1 MRPAR
6 RLGQS
11 LTFGGRVPAAT
22 GLLLLLLVGG
32 SVAGA
37 LLDAVRALAAFA
49 PAAVREG
56 QVWRLVTWAF
66 VETQPIDLVFAAL
79 MVYWLGRDLSFS
91 FGERGLVVAWLGLS
105 AGTAL
110 VTTLLS
116 LAWPSLVPGAAVWLG
131 AWPVIAA
138 LTLGWGLL
146 FPDRQILFYMVLP
159 VTGRVLVW
167 VTLGGTLLFIL
178 FSRSVGAYVPHLAAE
193 GLMALYLRWPRLRRR
208 SRGPRPGFF
217 DRFRRGRFR
226 VIHADRDPD
235 AGEKPRWLN

>member
-6 RLGQS
+6 RLGES
-11 LTFGGRVPAAT
+11 LTFGGRVPT
-22 GLLLLLLVGG
+22 SVGLLLVLVVAS

-37 LLDAVRALAAFA
+37 LLDGVRALTAFS
-49 PAAVREG
+49 PAAIVEG
-56 QVWRLVTWAF
+56 QAWRLVTWAF

-79 MVYWLGRDLSFS
+79 MIYWLGRDLAFS
-91 FGERGLVVAWLGLS
+91 LGQRGLLLAWLGLS
-105 AGTAL
+105 AGAAL
-110 VTTLLS
+110 ATTLLS
-116 LAWPSLVPGAAVWLG
+116 LTAPSLVPGSAVWLG

-159 VTGRVLVW
+159 VTGRALVW

-193 GLMALYLRWPRLRRR
+193 GLTALYLRWPRGRRR
-208 SRGPRPGFF
+208 KRGPRLPFL
-217 DRFRRGRFR
+217 DRLRRGRFK
-226 VIHADRDPD
+226 VIHAERDPD
-235 AGEKPRWLN
+235 AGERPRWLN

>member
-6 RLGQS
+6 RLGES
-11 LTFGGRVPAAT
+11 LTFGGRVPAAV
-22 GLLLLLLVGG
+22 GLLLVLVVAG
-32 SVAGA
+32 SIAGA
-37 LLDAVRALAAFA
+37 LLDGVRTLTLFT
-49 PAAVREG
+49 PAAILQG
-56 QVWRLVTWAF
+56 QAWRLVTWAF

-91 FGERGLVVAWLGLS
+91 FGERGLILAFLGLA
-105 AGTAL
+105 AGAAV

-116 LAWPSLVPGAAVWLG
+116 LAWPSLVPGAAAWLG

-159 VTGRVLVW
+159 VTGRTLVW

-178 FSRSVGAYVPHLAAE
+178 FSRNVGGYVPHLAAE
-193 GLMALYLRWPRLRRR
+193 GLMALYLRWPRGRRR
-208 SRGPRPGFF
+208 PRGPRTGFL
-217 DRFRRGRFR
+217 DRFRRGRFK
-226 VIHADRDPD
+226 VIHVERDPD
-235 AGEKPRWLN
+235 ADKKPRWIN